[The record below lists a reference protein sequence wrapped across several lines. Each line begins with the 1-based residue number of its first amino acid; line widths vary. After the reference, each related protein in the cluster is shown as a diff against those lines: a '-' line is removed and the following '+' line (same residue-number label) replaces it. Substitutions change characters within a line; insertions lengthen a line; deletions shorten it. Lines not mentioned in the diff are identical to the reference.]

1 MTTIVNTPGTGNDNS
16 SSGVAAVVITVLI
29 LGTLLFVF
37 IVYGLPMI
45 RNNQQ
50 PAQKPTTKI
59 NVELPTPQPAPAPA
73 TPEKIN

>member
-1 MTTIVNTPGTGNDNS
+1 MTTVVNTPATGGDNS

-37 IVYGLPMI
+37 FVYGLPML

-50 PAQKPTTKI
+50 PAQKSTTDI
-59 NVELPTPQPAPAPA
+59 NVQLPTPQPSPAPA
-73 TPEKIN
+73 TQ